1 MKVKTSPN
9 QKAIKVSKEKCD
21 TNNLYAAINL
31 DAMENAARALKAG
44 AFKLWIYFA
53 KNQNGYEFA
62 LSNKAV
68 EENFGIKKDQYDTAI
83 KELIEKGYLIET
95 SSNHFTFE
103 EKPTFEKQE
112 KTTFKNGE
120 KPLSKVVKNHNQKQE
135 NPITNITDN
144 TNNTINN
151 TEVATSLFQSE
162 DIHLKN
168 QEEKEETE
176 EMGTIKKPIVVEKE
190 WLAERYNHLQALANG
205 LFYYNH
211 KFYKMR

>member
-1 MKVKTSPN
+1 
-9 QKAIKVSKEKCD
+9 
-21 TNNLYAAINL
+21 
-31 DAMENAARALKAG
+31 MENAARALKAG
-44 AFKLWIYFA
+44 AFKLWIYFS

-95 SSNHFTFE
+95 SNNHFTFE
-103 EKPTFEKQE
+103 EKPTFEKLE

-120 KPLSKVVKNHNQKQE
+120 KPLLKVVKNHNQKWE

-144 TNNTINN
+144 INNTINN
-151 TEVATSLFQSE
+151 TEAATSLFQSE
-162 DIHLKN
+162 AIHLEN
-168 QEEKEETE
+168 QEEKEEEKPKAE
-176 EMGTIKKPIVVEKE
+176 EEGTIANPITVEKA
-190 WLAERYNHLQALANG
+190 WLAERYNHLQTLANG
-205 LFYYNH
+205 LFYYDH